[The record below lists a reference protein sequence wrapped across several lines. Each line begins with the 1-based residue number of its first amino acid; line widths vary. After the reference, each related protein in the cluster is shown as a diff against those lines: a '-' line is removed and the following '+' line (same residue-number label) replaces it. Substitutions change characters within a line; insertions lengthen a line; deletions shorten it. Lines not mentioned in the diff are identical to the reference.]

1 MACDFLGRLL
11 LIVAVLKSAVGVQPK
26 EVCLLQIEEGTC
38 NDDIQRYY
46 YNTITQ
52 QCEEF
57 SYSGCGG
64 NANNFK
70 SFMECQKTCF
80 RIPKIPRICRF
91 QKKEGHCRGLFMRYF
106 FNMTSMQCETFT
118 YGGCQGNENNFQNL
132 QECMEYCRPP
142 KTIPVICS
150 DILDKGKCLASIPR
164 YYYNSATKT
173 CEEFIYTGC
182 GGSNNNFI
190 SKKSCMDVCGKN
202 GSKSWSPTK
211 KSIRVSKEYLR
222 RVKALPPRE
231 KSAK

>member
-1 MACDFLGRLL
+1 MSCDFLGGLL
-11 LIVAVLKSAVGVQPK
+11 LIVAVLQSAVGLQPR
-26 EVCLLQIEEGTC
+26 EVCLLQVEEGPC

-57 SYSGCGG
+57 SYSGCRG

-70 SFMECQKTCF
+70 SFLECQKTCF
-80 RIPKIPRICRF
+80 RIPKIPQICRF
-91 QKKEGHCRGLFMRYF
+91 QMEEGPCRGLFKRYF
-106 FNMTSMQCETFT
+106 FNMTSMQCEAFT
-118 YGGCQGNENNFQNL
+118 YGGCQGNDNNFQNL
-132 QECMEYCRPP
+132 KECMEYCRPP
-142 KTIPVICS
+142 KTIPVICN

-190 SKKSCMDVCGKN
+190 SKQSCMDVCGKN
-202 GSKSWSPTK
+202 GRKSWSPTK
-211 KSIRVSKEYLR
+211 KYVRVSKEYLR
-222 RVKALPPRE
+222 RVKAQPPRE